1 MDALKLLQSD
11 WLKYDS
17 SEVIVTDSH
26 VTTTSR
32 QFSTGAGRFATV
44 TKQEIE

>member
-17 SEVIVTDSH
+17 SEVI
-26 VTTTSR
+26 R
-32 QFSTGAGRFATV
+32 QISTGAGRFATV